1 MPISSPNKTKPKSH
15 EPGLRFGLSLEL
27 QTRSFLNT
35 VCIAF
40 LVIAISVRAYATEQ
54 LEQEPAEPQKTLF
67 IWNSTAEIQ
76 GGPPGLD
83 EPLAS
88 DRPDFTE
95 ASCTVGRGHVQLEM
109 GYTYIH
115 DAADPGSVS
124 QHSFPEMLWRIGLF
138 AEWFELRIAYNH
150 GAEIT
155 RSAGL
160 RDTVFRGSRDL
171 YLGAKIGLTPQQGWL
186 PEMAIMPQM
195 LVPTGDDEF
204 TAGLTLPGLNWLY
217 GWDLNKFLSLAG
229 STQWNQAADGTE
241 QYSSF
246 AQSVTIG
253 YTFTEKLGG
262 YTEWFG
268 IMPHDANEVLPE
280 YYFDGGFTYRFS
292 NNLQGDLRAGVGLND
307 NAADYF
313 IGSGLV
319 KRW

>member
-1 MPISSPNKTKPKSH
+1 MY
-15 EPGLRFGLSLEL
+15 
-27 QTRSFLNT
+27 LNHS
-35 VCIAF
+35 I
-40 LVIAISVRAYATEQ
+40 LYATRVV
-54 LEQEPAEPQKTLF
+54 LLLGSVCAITRAAEPEEPQKTLF
-67 IWNSTAEIQ
+67 LWNSTAEIQ

-95 ASCTVGRGHVQLEM
+95 ASCTVGRGRVQLET

-115 DAADPGSVS
+115 DAAGPGSVS
-124 QHSFPEMLWRIGLF
+124 EHSFPEMLWRVGMF
-138 AEWFELRIAYNH
+138 AEWFEFRIAYNH

-155 RSAGL
+155 RTAGL
-160 RDTVFRGSRDL
+160 PDDVIRGSRDL
-171 YLGAKIGLTPQQGWL
+171 YLGVKLGLTPQQGWL
-186 PEMAIMPQM
+186 PEMALVPQM
-195 LVPTGDDEF
+195 TVPTGDPEF
-204 TAGLTLPGLNWLY
+204 SSEKTLPGLNWLY
-217 GWDLNKFLSLAG
+217 GWDLNETFSLAG
-229 STQWNQAADGTE
+229 STQWNQNVDGTE

-268 IMPHDANEVLPE
+268 IMPHDANTVLPE
-280 YYFDGGFTYRFS
+280 YYFDGGLTYRFS
-292 NNLQGDLRAGVGLND
+292 NNLQGDIRAGVGLND